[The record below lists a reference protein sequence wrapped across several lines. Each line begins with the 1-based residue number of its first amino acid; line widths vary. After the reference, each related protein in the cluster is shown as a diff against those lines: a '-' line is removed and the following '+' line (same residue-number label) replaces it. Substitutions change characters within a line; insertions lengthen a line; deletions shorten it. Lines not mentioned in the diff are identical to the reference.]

1 CVRGVNGPTA
11 YIIENNDNTTCRFTW
26 LLNVD
31 LKGWL
36 PQYLINSSLAT
47 VQLTLAEA

>member
-31 LKGWL
+31 LKVR
-36 PQYLINSSLAT
+36 LAASIFN
-47 VQLTLAEA
+47 Q